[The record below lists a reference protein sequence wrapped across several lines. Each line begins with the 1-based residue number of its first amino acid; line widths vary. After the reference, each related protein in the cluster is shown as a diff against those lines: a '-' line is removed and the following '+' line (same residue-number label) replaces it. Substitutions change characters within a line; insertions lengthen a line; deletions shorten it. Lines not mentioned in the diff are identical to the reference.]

1 MRLRHRLQTR
11 DVRIKQVGCAGRER
25 KISRRTSSGSSFS
38 EVRNNGQC
46 GLALRNKL
54 KPNIGDKISFIINRT
69 GPIHNAND
77 DTALAIV
84 DAVYTEN
91 P

>member
-1 MRLRHRLQTR
+1 
-11 DVRIKQVGCAGRER
+11 
-25 KISRRTSSGSSFS
+25 
-38 EVRNNGQC
+38 VRNNGQC

-84 DAVYTEN
+84 DAIYTEN